1 MIDRRALPILC
12 LGLALSCQPQ
22 PAPEP
27 EPVDQA
33 QVEEIPNRH
42 ERPIVEEDGKTLLWA
57 GEDAD
62 GTVHW
67 FDMTDATVDPT
78 RFQYGIG
85 RDTIPSID
93 APEFRAPDDPML
105 AARGVGPDTP
115 VLGIEVNGEA
125 RAYPVSV
132 MARHEV
138 VNDRFGGEAFAVLW

>member
-1 MIDRRALPILC
+1 MSHRRIHPALC
-12 LGLALSCQPQ
+12 LGLALSCQLRPG
-22 PAPEP
+22 
-27 EPVDQA
+27 PVDPAQA
-33 QVEEIPNRH
+33 EEIPNRH

-57 GEDAD
+57 GKDED

-85 RDTIPSID
+85 RDTIASID
-93 APEFRAPDDPML
+93 EPEFRAADDPML
-105 AARGVGPDTP
+105 AERGVGRETP
-115 VLGIEVNGEA
+115 VLGIEVTGEA

-132 MARHEV
+132 MRRHEV